1 MTVNGSPKPGFTS
14 GEAIKAIEEVA
25 AQTLPTGYGYEFSG
39 MTREEQSTGSST
51 TAIVFV
57 LCIVFVYLLLS
68 AQYESY
74 ILPLV
79 VYCLFHWFGR
89 GIIFTKF
96 MGTQNDIYLQ
106 IALIMLIGLLAKN
119 AILNHRVCS
128 SKKTFRDE
136 CNLFCHTWF
145 YSTSPPYPYDI
156 SGYDYWSVA
165 FNVC

>member
-1 MTVNGSPKPGFTS
+1 MFTSMAINGSPKPGFTS

-79 VYCLFHWFGR
+79 VILSIPFGLA
-89 GIIFTKF
+89 GAFIFAKF
-96 MGTQNDIYLQ
+96 M
-106 IALIMLIGLLAKN
+106 AKTN
-119 AILNHRVCS
+119 
-128 SKKTFRDE
+128 T
-136 CNLFCHTWF
+136 
-145 YSTSPPYPYDI
+145 
-156 SGYDYWSVA
+156 
-165 FNVC
+165 